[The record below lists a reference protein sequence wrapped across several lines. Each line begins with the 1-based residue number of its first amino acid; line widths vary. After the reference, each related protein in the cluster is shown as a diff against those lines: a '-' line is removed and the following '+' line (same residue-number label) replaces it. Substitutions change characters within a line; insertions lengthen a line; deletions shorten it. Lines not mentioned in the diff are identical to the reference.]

1 MARVII
7 SAVALILSG
16 AIFFFYTQPTY
27 DNTQVIRAQ
36 ISEYDTALEKAAQ
49 LQQLKQQL
57 ISKYNVFNPQDLDRI
72 QKMLPDHVDN
82 IRLILDMDGMA
93 STYGMT
99 LSNVD
104 VSGNATKGQNQQTV
118 ATIGSSNQK
127 YDMLTIKFD
136 VDSTYQDFQ
145 KFLGDLQA
153 SLRIVDLVSLSIQPA
168 GGNRVSQDGVTPESV
183 YHFGIGLRTYWL
195 K

>member
-1 MARVII
+1 M
-7 SAVALILSG
+7 LSG
-16 AIFFFYTQPTY
+16 AIFFFYTQPAY
-27 DNTQVIRAQ
+27 DNTQAIRAQ
-36 ISEYDTALEKAAQ
+36 ITEYDAALQKAAQ

-57 ISKYNVFNPQDLDRI
+57 LTKYNAFNPQDLDRI

-93 STYGMT
+93 SAYGMS

-104 VSGNATKGQNQQTV
+104 VSGNITKGQNQQMV

-145 KFLGDLQA
+145 KFLADLQS
-153 SLRIVDLVSLSIQPA
+153 SLRIVDLVSLSIGPSGASGVPQ
-168 GGNRVSQDGVTPESV
+168 GGTTHEPL
-183 YHFGIGLRTYWL
+183 YHFGISLRTYWL